1 VTRRVVITGMG
12 TVSPLGLNVKD
23 TWDSCINGRSGVGRI
38 TLFDTNGWLVQIGA
52 ELKGFDPANY
62 MDAKEARRRDRF
74 EQMAVAA
81 AKEALAD
88 SGLTITEANAGRI
101 GVFVASAVG
110 GMQAQQDAVDLMRTS
125 GPRRVSPFTI
135 PMMMPNG
142 ASGVIAIDTRIKGPA
157 MCVTSACAAGADS
170 IGVAAMMI
178 RAGRIDATLAG
189 GAEASIVAVGIAAF
203 DRLGALSRHNDD
215 WSMTPQ
221 PFDKNRDGLVPG
233 EGAAVVMLEELE
245 HAKARGANIF
255 AELIGYGATGD
266 AFHITAPEEQGS
278 GAAAAMRQALD
289 DARLNIGD
297 VDYINAH
304 GTATNLNDMTETR
317 AIKLAFGEKAY
328 EIPVSSTKS
337 MTGHMIA
344 ATGALEVIFCALAIR
359 DGVVPPTIHYQTP
372 DPECDL
378 DYVPNTAREKKVNV
392 AMTNAF
398 GFGGHN
404 AVLVVKRFSS

>member
-1 VTRRVVITGMG
+1 MTRRVVITGMG

-38 TLFDTNGWLVQIGA
+38 TLFDTNGWRVQIGA

-289 DARLNIGD
+289 DARLNVGD

-359 DGVVPPTIHYQTP
+359 DGVAPPTIHYQTP

>member
-1 VTRRVVITGMG
+1 
-12 TVSPLGLNVKD
+12 
-23 TWDSCINGRSGVGRI
+23 
-38 TLFDTNGWLVQIGA
+38 
-52 ELKGFDPANY
+52 
-62 MDAKEARRRDRF
+62 
-74 EQMAVAA
+74 
-81 AKEALAD
+81 
-88 SGLTITEANAGRI
+88 
-101 GVFVASAVG
+101 
-110 GMQAQQDAVDLMRTS
+110 
-125 GPRRVSPFTI
+125 
-135 PMMMPNG
+135 
-142 ASGVIAIDTRIKGPA
+142 

-289 DARLNIGD
+289 DARLNVGD

-317 AIKLAFGEKAY
+317 AIKLVFGEKAY

-359 DGVVPPTIHYQTP
+359 DGVAPPTIHYQTP